1 MYIYQYRDHLGNVR
15 VSFGRNNVGALEI
28 TDANDY
34 YPFGMNH
41 LKTGNAFFGVGS
53 YKSYK
58 YNGKELQET
67 GMYDYGA
74 RFYMPDLGR
83 WGVIDPLAEIYRRWS
98 PYNYTMNN
106 PIRFIDPDGRGV
118 EKFDEKAEKIA
129 QSIEKKLDKQ
139 IEKLQK
145 GDASDKNDR
154 IAELQRSKQDIS
166 DMRNDEDNYYSFA
179 KAKDNPNGGVP
190 ETARTGEGQI
200 TMYTD
205 DFSKQIHESR
215 HGGQIARREYDVN
228 VGGSLRSGNF
238 GINQEVDAYRAQYS
252 YDGELKFPTL
262 PKGTYEF
269 LGNSQFSVLNRQLM
283 NNNQFPAG
291 VEIKTVNNITGVNA
305 MTVRSMVE
313 LFNYSGNSTLNIPA
327 GKYLKDVYGF

>member
-1 MYIYQYRDHLGNVR
+1 MTDT
-15 VSFGRNNVGALEI
+15 NN
-28 TDANDY
+28 Y
-34 YPFGMNH
+34 YAFGMNH
-41 LKTGNAFFGVGS
+41 IGGVKGLLGG
-53 YKSYK
+53 YMNYK

-74 RFYMPDLGR
+74 RMYMPDLGR
-83 WGVIDPLAEIYRRWS
+83 WGIVDPLAEIYRRWS

-106 PIRFIDPDGRGV
+106 PIRFIDPDGCGV

-145 GDASDKNDR
+145 GDTSDKNDR
-154 IAELQRSKQDIS
+154 IAELQRSEQDIS

-283 NNNQFPAG
+283 NNNQFPVG
-291 VEIKTVNNITGVNA
+291 VEIKTANNITGVNA

-313 LFNYSGNSTLNIPA
+313 LFNYSGNSTLNIPT